1 MRAMPMTKAALR
13 FLISNHTIRHRTFE
27 VRMIGKAIP
36 MKEKKAVRS
45 GDIYHA
51 GKDSKSSIMDAM
63 LTTMKIDFN
72 SFLNIVL

>member
-1 MRAMPMTKAALR
+1 
-13 FLISNHTIRHRTFE
+13 
-27 VRMIGKAIP
+27 